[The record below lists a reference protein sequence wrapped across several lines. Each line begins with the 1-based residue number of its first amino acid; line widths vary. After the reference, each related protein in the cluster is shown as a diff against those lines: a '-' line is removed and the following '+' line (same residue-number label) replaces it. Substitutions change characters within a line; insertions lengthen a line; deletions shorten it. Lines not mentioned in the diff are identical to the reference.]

1 MQSEVFVSI
10 VSRYIRF
17 KNYCNDH
24 YIKGYDGICNLSS
37 VETYNPETDQW
48 TMVAPMCA
56 HEGVV
61 GVSVLPA
68 DVDLPF
74 EEEKR
79 DSQHFQQQSSTTTT
93 KTQVPFQNNRPL
105 VNNYYSLMEG
115 EEEEY
120 VNMISPSTF
129 PS

>member
-1 MQSEVFVSI
+1 M
-10 VSRYIRF
+10 
-17 KNYCNDH
+17 
-24 YIKGYDGICNLSS
+24 
-37 VETYNPETDQW
+37 ETYNPEIDQW

-61 GVSVLPA
+61 GVSVLPT
-68 DVDLPF
+68 DVDLPL

-79 DSQHFQQQSSTTTT
+79 GDAQHSQQQSANATT
-93 KTQVPFQNNRPL
+93 KAQVPFQNNRPL

-129 PS
+129 PT

>member
-1 MQSEVFVSI
+1 M
-10 VSRYIRF
+10 
-17 KNYCNDH
+17 
-24 YIKGYDGICNLSS
+24 
-37 VETYNPETDQW
+37 ETYNPDTDQW

-68 DVDLPF
+68 DVDLPL

-93 KTQVPFQNNRPL
+93 TKAQVPFQNNRPL

-129 PS
+129 PT

>member
-1 MQSEVFVSI
+1 M
-10 VSRYIRF
+10 
-17 KNYCNDH
+17 
-24 YIKGYDGICNLSS
+24 
-37 VETYNPETDQW
+37 ETYNPETDQW

-68 DVDLPF
+68 DVDLPL

-79 DSQHFQQQSSTTTT
+79 DPQHFQQQSSTTTT
-93 KTQVPFQNNRPL
+93 KAQVAFQNNRTL

-129 PS
+129 PT